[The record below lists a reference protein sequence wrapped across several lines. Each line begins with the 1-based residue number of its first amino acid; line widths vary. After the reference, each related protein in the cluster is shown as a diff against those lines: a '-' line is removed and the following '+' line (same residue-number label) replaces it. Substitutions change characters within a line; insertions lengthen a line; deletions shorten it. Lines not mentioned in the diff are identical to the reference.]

1 MSPMQAVSTI
11 FFLVLSALN
20 VSYAFNP
27 FPTAYR
33 SFSNSSG
40 DYYISSKS
48 TLTKKAVKCP
58 SSKPCYVICENN
70 CESVTVNAVHSP
82 SLTMQCLNQQSCRL
96 NEVHCPQNG
105 RCEINCDGANS
116 GMQMAIY
123 VPNKSYTHLYIGSS
137 VNASTPSLSLYE
149 TDIKCLDSGD
159 YSRFDYSYAREE
171 WVCEEEDCCPPLKV
185 PGLTSM
191 KSTAGEDQSVTCS
204 ADDKYNVCAD
214 FDIIDASSASSL
226 SLVCDGDDSCANKR
240 IKCPGADT
248 SCDIL
253 CDGVNA
259 CNNMLIDIQD
269 SNALNISCT
278 DHLACVGLKIWP
290 PQSKDIWLQSV
301 SLSCQGVSSCSN
313 VTFGYGA
320 NTTGPQYLG
329 LSFGAKISV
338 MDIECKAE
346 KACEGLHFV
355 DHGIGAVMM
364 ISTRIVEAL
373 TIECGAS
380 MACHLMDVSVMSF
393 HNAKSEII
401 CNNPSVS
408 SNQTGACYRA
418 SFSLYGTQDL
428 YGDHTVYCNAFD
440 CQGARIGTNG
450 LLPRHPSN
458 TVRIH
463 CDAPYACEKGAVSAD
478 SSAQVNLECT
488 AEGSCF
494 NMGIRGASYT
504 PDATHI
510 VCGKADNACAKMR
523 IGSRMEYTQDYL
535 SLSCPAGD
543 AYKSSCANITF
554 GCDGVYYP
562 TMRQAKPCSL
572 HYNQDAHYYDAC
584 ASEGTYPVYGSD
596 DYCCPL
602 KFTPIQQDIITTTQP
617 DAITTTQRDVITT
630 KQRDAITTTEA
641 AVSTAERTVHVT
653 QDKHDNIATTLAHLT
668 DNEQANGVKP
678 KTSGLDIG
686 LSVVLW
692 SIGILL
698 LIVFIFVLF
707 CVLRQKKHRNYGGAL
722 LEGDVD
728 DHSQESDADVEA
740 YVAPTAG
747 NDTSLAAET
756 EMISQFN

>member
-1 MSPMQAVSTI
+1 MSKLTKRLVIKERTIINMSPMQAVFTR
-11 FFLVLSALN
+11 FFLVLSVLN

-48 TLTKKAVKCP
+48 TLNKKTVKCP
-58 SSKPCYVICENN
+58 SSKPCYVICEND
-70 CESVTVNAVHSP
+70 CESVTINAVNSP
-82 SLTMQCLNQQSCRL
+82 SLTIHCLHKQACRL
-96 NEVHCPQNG
+96 NQIHCPQNG
-105 RCEINCDGANS
+105 RCEINVDGPFT

-123 VPNKSYTHLYIGSS
+123 VPDKSYAHLYIGMRIIH
-137 VNASTPSLSLYE
+137 NASLTLYE
-149 TDIKCLDSGD
+149 TDIKCLDSGE

-171 WVCEEEDCCPPLKV
+171 WVYQDLEGDCWPPLKV

-204 ADDKYNVCAD
+204 ADDNVCAD

-226 SLVCDGDDSCANKR
+226 RLVCDGADSCADKR

-278 DHLACVGLKIWP
+278 DHLACNALKIWP
-290 PQSKDIWLQSV
+290 PQKEDIWVKSL
-301 SLSCQGVSSCSN
+301 SLSCQGVSSCRN
-313 VTFGYGA
+313 VSFGYGA
-320 NTTGPQYLG
+320 DTTVSPGPGQSY
-329 LSFGAKISV
+329 GAKISV
-338 MDIECKAE
+338 MDIQCKAE
-346 KACEGLHFV
+346 NACEGLHFV
-355 DHGIGAVMM
+355 DKGIGAVAM
-364 ISTRIVEAL
+364 ISTKIVQAL
-373 TIECGAS
+373 TIECAAS
-380 MACHLMDVSVMSF
+380 LACRKLDVSLMF
-393 HNAKSEII
+393 FKKAKGEII

-408 SNQTGACYRA
+408 TNETGACYRA
-418 SFSLYGTQDL
+418 WFNLYGIVDHV
-428 YGDHTVYCNAFD
+428 GDYSVYCGSFD
-440 CQGARIGTNG
+440 CQRANIRTNA

-458 TVRIH
+458 ALRVH

-478 SSAQVNLECT
+478 TSAEVNLECT

-602 KFTPIQQDIITTTQP
+602 KFTQR
-617 DAITTTQRDVITT
+617 DAITTTQRDITT
-630 KQRDAITTTEA
+630 TMQHAITTTKA
-641 AVSTAERTVHVT
+641 AVS

-678 KTSGLDIG
+678 KKSALGIG
-686 LSVVLW
+686 LSVVFW

>member
-1 MSPMQAVSTI
+1 MSKLTKRLVIKERTIINMSPMQAVFTR

-58 SSKPCYVICENN
+58 SSKPCYVICEND
-70 CESVTVNAVHSP
+70 CESVTINAVHSP
-82 SLTMQCLNQQSCRL
+82 SLTIHCLHKQACRL
-96 NEVHCPQNG
+96 NQIHCPQNG
-105 RCEINCDGANS
+105 RCEINVDGPFT

-123 VPNKSYTHLYIGSS
+123 VPDKSYAHLYIGMRIIH
-137 VNASTPSLSLYE
+137 NASLTLYE
-149 TDIKCLDSGD
+149 TDIKCLDSGE

-171 WVCEEEDCCPPLKV
+171 WVYQDLEGDCWPPLKV

-204 ADDKYNVCAD
+204 ADDNVCAD

-226 SLVCDGDDSCANKR
+226 RLVCDGADSCADKR

-562 TMRQAKPCSL
+562 SMRQQKPCRL

-584 ASEGTYPVYGSD
+584 AAEGKYPVNSSD
-596 DYCCPL
+596 NYCCPL
-602 KFTPIQQDIITTTQP
+602 KFAPIQRDIITTTQR
-617 DAITTTQRDVITT
+617 DIITTTKV
-630 KQRDAITTTEA
+630 
-641 AVSTAERTVHVT
+641 AVSTAASAVYVT
-653 QDKHDNIATTLAHLT
+653 QDKHELT
-668 DNEQANGVKP
+668 DNEEANGVKP
-678 KTSGLDIG
+678 KKSALGIG
-686 LSVVLW
+686 LSVVFW

>member
-1 MSPMQAVSTI
+1 MSKLTKRLVIKERTIINMSPMQAVFTR

-149 TDIKCLDSGD
+149 TDIKCLDSGT
-159 YSRFDYSYAREE
+159 YSRFAYSYGREE
-171 WVCEEEDCCPPLKV
+171 WVCEENDCCPPITV
-185 PGLTSM
+185 PGLTTM
-191 KSTAGEDQSVTCS
+191 KCAAGEERYVTCS
-204 ADDKYNVCAD
+204 ADDNRCAD
-214 FDIIDASSASSL
+214 IDIIDASIASSL
-226 SLVCDGDDSCANKR
+226 SLVCDGDDSCAHKR
-240 IKCPGADT
+240 IKCPGGDT

-259 CNNMLIDIQD
+259 CKDMLIDIQD

-408 SNQTGACYRA
+408 TNETGACYRA
-418 SFSLYGTQDL
+418 WFNLYGIVDHV
-428 YGDHTVYCNAFD
+428 GDYSVYCGSFD
-440 CQGARIGTNG
+440 CQRANIRTNA

-458 TVRIH
+458 ALRVH
-463 CDAPYACEKGAVSAD
+463 CDAPYACENSEVLAD
-478 SSAQVNLECT
+478 SSAETHVECV
-488 AEGSCF
+488 AEGSCS
-494 NMGIRGASYT
+494 NMLVRGASYT
-504 PDATHI
+504 SNATQI
-510 VCGKADNACAKMR
+510 VCSKAHNVCAKMR
-523 IGSRMEYTQDYL
+523 IGSRFEYTQDYV
-535 SLSCPAGD
+535 SLRCPSGE

-562 TMRQAKPCSL
+562 HMMQQKECSL

-584 ASEGTYPVYGSD
+584 AAEGKYPVNSSD
-596 DYCCPL
+596 NYCCPL
-602 KFTPIQQDIITTTQP
+602 KFAPIQRDIITTTQR
-617 DAITTTQRDVITT
+617 DIITTTKV
-630 KQRDAITTTEA
+630 
-641 AVSTAERTVHVT
+641 AVSTAASAVYVT
-653 QDKHDNIATTLAHLT
+653 QDKHELT
-668 DNEQANGVKP
+668 DNEEANGVKP
-678 KTSGLDIG
+678 KKSALGIG
-686 LSVVLW
+686 LSVVFW